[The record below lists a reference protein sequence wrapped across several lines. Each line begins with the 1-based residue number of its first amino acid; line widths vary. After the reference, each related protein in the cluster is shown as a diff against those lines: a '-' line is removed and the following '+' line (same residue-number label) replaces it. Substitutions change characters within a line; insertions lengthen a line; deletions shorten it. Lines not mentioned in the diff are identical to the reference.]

1 MKLSFIINKPANII
15 FDYLTDMQKF
25 VSVHPVITKINPI
38 ENNTYLV
45 YETLKIGFI
54 PISFTYPVTVES
66 NRVEKTIT
74 IRATV
79 MRLTN
84 IEMNFIIKEDKAFC
98 IVEETIHFQSPL
110 PLQSIMESIFKKQHR
125 LLFNN
130 IELLP

>member
-1 MKLSFIINKPANII
+1 MKLTFIINKPAHII

-38 ENNTYLV
+38 EKSTYLI
-45 YETLKIGFI
+45 YETLKVGFI

-66 NRVEKTIT
+66 NRAEKTIT

-79 MRLTN
+79 MRMTK
-84 IEMNFIIKEDKAFC
+84 IEMNFIIKEDKAFS

-130 IELLP
+130 IELLQ